1 MIQSLNHQ
9 KFQLRTRHARQEDR
23 GFGGL
28 KKMQLKSQFFDE
40 VIEEEHPT
48 NLEFNSPSAGILSQ
62 RFVGPGKYQILDLGA
77 PVQSNVAFF
86 SDSFCRFYIEDLYRF
101 FIAPQEGRKSKDDE
115 GDDVASAIADAL
127 DYEETARFDLVLG
140 WDLFSYM
147 ERATIKSLMARV
159 AGSCRTGT
167 LLFLTVS
174 TGAMIPSAPARITIT
189 HDGRLCYRSAIDSH
203 SIPNPHVS
211 PTALERMMPGFQLL
225 HSFLLGEEMQEFL
238 FSYA

>member
-1 MIQSLNHQ
+1 MEWGKKMPL
-9 KFQLRTRHARQEDR
+9 KFQFLDEIIEKEHA
-23 GFGGL
+23 
-28 KKMQLKSQFFDE
+28 
-40 VIEEEHPT
+40 T
-48 NLEFNSPSAGILSQ
+48 NLEFNSPSVGILSQ

-86 SDSFCRFYIEDLYRF
+86 SDSSCRFYVEDLYRF
-101 FIAPQEGRKSKDDE
+101 FIAPQEGRKIKDDE
-115 GDDVASAIADAL
+115 DDDVASSIADAL
-127 DYEETARFDLVLG
+127 DFEETARFDLVLG

-147 ERATIKSLMARV
+147 DRGAIELLMARV

-174 TGAMIPSAPARITIT
+174 TGSMIPSAPAWITMT
-189 HDGRLCYRSAIDSH
+189 HGGRLRYRSAIDSRN
-203 SIPNPHVS
+203 IPNPHVS
-211 PTALERMMPGFQLL
+211 PAALERMMPGFRLL